1 MKKKLLL
8 TVVCVLLISTLC
20 ALFTGCTQENYKQK
34 AIATNYSDK
43 VYSNGGLAVVYGE
56 YLYFINGYAG
66 AEVDNTFGE
75 VVKGAIMRVELKDN
89 KPSGSP
95 VTIVPKNVYGT
106 DTQYGGL
113 YIVNDYIYYSTPN
126 SEKDSAGKQ
135 KTSQMK
141 IMRTKV
147 DGSLTE
153 EVLSF
158 NDFSVV
164 FVVEGDR
171 LTYVR
176 ENYLYTVDLNNEKFE
191 AVKVEEETIL
201 TNYKMV
207 PGYIIYCMYVD
218 NNTTDYIMKAYKW
231 SGGEPTVLIDAA
243 MLRNSPDA
251 KTTYTLSLINAQSD
265 ATTYTAYYT
274 KTDSE
279 LNTPE
284 VGIYSYTFNKEAP
297 SFEKSKEVRFT
308 NNTATTT
315 NLTFTNFVKCDK
327 YVLAHN
333 DKTLTIFNED
343 GTYFKTEKKDAEGE
357 FIPTIITFSE
367 TMDVNKIVE
376 KDDGL
381 YLWYVMTNALYE
393 LKLFNVDEEGL
404 YTYEEYNTKKIFS
417 ATYNTTYISFEEIN
431 GVIYYFNSNVSDNIY
446 YYEMPQEI
454 NSDTNIALGKLFG
467 IITEKDFIAA
477 F

>member
-8 TVVCVLLISTLC
+8 TVVCVLLIATLC
-20 ALFTGCTQENYKQK
+20 ALFAGCTQENYKQK

-66 AEVDNTFGE
+66 PSVDNTFGK
-75 VVKGAIMRVELKDN
+75 VVKGAVMRMALVDN
-89 KPSGSP
+89 KPSGTP
-95 VTIVPKNVYGT
+95 VTIVPKNVHGT
-106 DTQYGGL
+106 DTEYGGL

-126 SEKDSAGKQ
+126 SEKDSAGNQ

-158 NDFSVV
+158 GDFSVV
-164 FVVEGDR
+164 FAVDGDR

-176 ENYLYTVDLNNEKFE
+176 ENYLYTVDLTQKKFE
-191 AVKVEEETIL
+191 SVKVEENTIL

-218 NNTTDYIMKAYKW
+218 NNSADYIMKSYKW
-231 SGGEPTVLIDAA
+231 TGGEPKLLMDAS
-243 MLRNSPDA
+243 MLRTSGDA
-251 KTTYTLSLINAQSD
+251 KTTYTLSLINAESD
-265 ATTYTAYYT
+265 ETTYTAYYT

-284 VGIYSYTFNKEAP
+284 VGICSYTFSKDAP
-297 SFEKSKEVRFT
+297 SFEKSKEVRYT
-308 NNTATTT
+308 NNTATTA
-315 NLTFTNFVKCDK
+315 NLTFTHFMKTGR

-333 DKTLTIFNED
+333 DKAITIFNKD
-343 GTYFKTEKKDAEGE
+343 GTFFKTVKKDTEDE
-357 FIPTIITFSE
+357 LVPTIITFAESII
-367 TMDVNKIVE
+367 VNKIVE
-376 KDDGL
+376 KDDGI
-381 YLWYVMTNALYE
+381 YLWYIMSNALYE
-393 LKLFNVDEEGL
+393 LKLFSVGEAGV
-404 YTYEEYNTKKIFS
+404 YTYAEYNTTKIFS
-417 ATYNTTYISFEEIN
+417 GAYDSTYVSFEEIN
-431 GVIYYFNSNVSDNIY
+431 GVIYYLNSDISNNIY
-446 YYEMPQEI
+446 YYEIPEEI
-454 NSDTNIALGKLFG
+454 TSSTNTSAGKLFG
-467 IITEKDFIAA
+467 IITEADFIAA